1 MPSSL
6 NRTNT
11 GGATREHAADLKTY
25 YALLLF
31 VLVVILVPIWI
42 VDYPG
47 LVDYPN
53 HLTRCYILA
62 HYHENPIWQQRYVV
76 AYDPIPNLA
85 IDLIVVP
92 LLRLLPLMVCGKV
105 FLTLAA
111 VLYVVGCSEVGRA
124 VTGEPNWLAL
134 VCALTFYNSALLYG
148 FVNYIFGVGVFL
160 CAFAFWLR
168 VRNAMSPL
176 RFLLCC
182 LLSIAAFLAHL
193 SSVVIL
199 GVACFTI
206 AVLEF
211 VRDRKI
217 LSLIVKVIW
226 LACPVL
232 LMSGFMKSSGHVGR
246 IVWGSPS
253 HKPFSLLAP
262 IRSYSVVVD
271 VWVLV
276 VLLVCA
282 LVILRGSTVHPT
294 AAVSLVFFAL
304 FLITPEDL
312 FTASAVDARYV
323 VPGCLLLLLSIEPR
337 WGRWQK
343 AALAVALATMVIRT
357 GNITANWLVISRRS
371 EQVLAMGRVLP
382 TGARIYAVRP
392 ATTLSRKLD
401 RGFIHIIQFWT
412 LSHGAYISSL
422 FAAPGQQPLVSRQPP
437 CNGPAGAECF
447 ASYDYVWTDDP
458 PTSIRQ
464 DLLGIAT
471 PAATWESVTL
481 WRVNRKTVSSPDGSG
496 AMDQARPA
504 GS

>member
-1 MPSSL
+1 MPLSL
-6 NRTNT
+6 NPTKAGET
-11 GGATREHAADLKTY
+11 TRERAAESRTY
-25 YALLLF
+25 YALLLI

-62 HYHENPIWQQRYVV
+62 HYHENPIWQQRYIVSH
-76 AYDPIPNLA
+76 DPIPNLA
-85 IDLIVVP
+85 IDLVVVP
-92 LLRLLPLMVCGKV
+92 LLRLLPVMACGKV

-111 VLYVVGCSEVGRA
+111 VLYAVGCSEVGRA
-124 VTGEPNWLAL
+124 VRGKPTWLAL
-134 VCALTFYNSALLYG
+134 VSAFTFYNSCLLYG
-148 FVNYIFGVGVFL
+148 FVNYVFGVGVFL

-193 SSVVIL
+193 SSAVIL
-199 GVACFTI
+199 GVACLTI
-206 AVLEF
+206 ALFEF

-217 LSLIVKVIW
+217 LRLIINVSW

-232 LMSGFMKSSGHVGR
+232 LLSGFLKTSGRVGR
-246 IVWGSPS
+246 IAWAAPS
-253 HKPFSLLAP
+253 HKLFSLFAP

-271 VWVLV
+271 VGVII

-282 LVILRGSTVHPT
+282 LVILRGSKIGPT
-294 AAVSLVFFAL
+294 AVVSFVLFGL
-304 FLITPEDL
+304 FLITPEEL

-323 VPGCLLLLLSIEPR
+323 VPGWLILVLSIEPR

-343 AALAVALATMVIRT
+343 AAIALALATMVMHT
-357 GNITANWLVISRRS
+357 ANITTNWLVISRRS

-382 TGARIYAVRP
+382 VGARIYAVQ
-392 ATTLSRKLD
+392 AAENVSTKLD

-422 FAAPGQQPLVSRQPP
+422 FATRGQQPLVSRRPP
-437 CNGPAGAECF
+437 CNRPTAAECL
-447 ASYDYVWTDDP
+447 ASYDYVWTYNP
-458 PTSIRQ
+458 PTSIHQ
-464 DLLGIAT
+464 ALFGIAT
-471 PAATWESVTL
+471 PAAIWENVTL
-481 WRVNRKTVSSPDGSG
+481 WRVNRKTVSSASRRCD
-496 AMDQARPA
+496 A
-504 GS
+504 GFDFPGG